1 MNLLDFHNSN
11 KILFVSNLTHLILWP
26 SADVKPMSKCL
37 LHPMTSRE
45 SVESGWLNSHWIIK
59 NLHSSQTRKLSSEN
73 RLVLYDNDYS
83 SIIDM
88 YFYEH
93 LVLALNSLDTL
104 SDVRIKAF
112 MLLF

>member
-11 KILFVSNLTHLILWP
+11 KIVFVSNLTHLILWP
-26 SADVKPMSKCL
+26 SADVKPMSKWL
-37 LHPMTSRE
+37 VHAMTNRE
-45 SVESGWLNSHWIIK
+45 SVWLNSDWIIK
-59 NLHSSQTRKLSSEN
+59 NLHTSQTRKLSSEN

-83 SIIDM
+83 SIIDI

>member
-11 KILFVSNLTHLILWP
+11 KIVFVSNLTHLILWP

-37 LHPMTSRE
+37 VYAMTSRE
-45 SVESGWLNSHWIIK
+45 SVWLNSEWIIK
-59 NLHSSQTRKLSSEN
+59 NLHTSHTRKLSSEN

-83 SIIDM
+83 LIIDI
-88 YFYEH
+88 YIYEH

-104 SDVRIKAF
+104 SDVRIKEV